1 MLKVMEEGALR
12 EASRELFELDEIA
25 LAGARRMLM
34 AALKTEAADYVER
47 HRDERDGE
55 GRALGGHN
63 RRAKGRTRPSGAGTV
78 ELKAPRVNDLRNDEQ
93 GQRQRFSSRIL
104 PP

>member
-12 EASRELFELDEIA
+12 EARRELFELDEIA

-47 HRDERDGE
+47 HRDERDASAIWPG
-55 GRALGGHN
+55 AN
-63 RRAKGRTRPSGAGTV
+63 TFTSGSTGCTSTSGSKKTGSA
-78 ELKAPRVNDLRNDEQ
+78 RW
-93 GQRQRFSSRIL
+93 S
-104 PP
+104 